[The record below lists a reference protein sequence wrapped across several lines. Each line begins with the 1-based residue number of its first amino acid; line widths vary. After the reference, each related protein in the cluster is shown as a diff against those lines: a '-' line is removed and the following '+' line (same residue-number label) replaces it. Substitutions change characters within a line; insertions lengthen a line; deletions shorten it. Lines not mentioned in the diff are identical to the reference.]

1 MFISYTYQM
10 ELRKDPIT
18 RSWVRVGH
26 RDDVPIP
33 AYGCPLCAE
42 RSAGVAALLE
52 LPSAND
58 AQVRVIPHFHPL
70 YGIEG
75 EPGRTADGI
84 YDRMRP
90 LGAHEI
96 IIESQQHN
104 QTLAGMSDEQIERV
118 LQAYAMRILDLKRDA
133 RFKYVTVFEN
143 RGALA
148 GSEWAHPYSQVT
160 ATLFVP
166 RRILYELSSARQWY
180 AEKER
185 CVFCDIVRQEERQGK
200 RIVDTQGDYVAF
212 CPYASRVPFETWV
225 LPRRHNHLFELP
237 RHECNR
243 RHLATLLGRTLR
255 RLTQVAESYHLVL
268 HTAPNIIHPKGEL
281 SSYWRTIAD
290 DFHWHI
296 EILPIVEHRSKS
308 YSIKEVYFNALL
320 PEQAAQRL
328 RELDATV
335 NVEPTAAVD
344 VNLDVNF
351 DPHQAV
357 DRTVAQRTA
366 QAVSATNSEVSAGD
380 TREVNPKIDPSA

>member
-1 MFISYTYQM
+1 M

-42 RSAGVAALLE
+42 RSAGVAAVLE
-52 LPSAND
+52 LPSAD
-58 AQVRVIPHFHPL
+58 GAQVRVIPHFHPL

-75 EPGRTADGI
+75 DAGRTADGI

-96 IIESQQHN
+96 IIESQDHN

-118 LQAYAMRILDLKRDA
+118 LQAYAFRILDLKRDA

-166 RRILYELSSARQWY
+166 RRILYELRSARQWY
-180 AEKER
+180 EEKER

-255 RLTQVAESYHLVL
+255 RLTQIAESYHLVL
-268 HTAPNIIHPKGEL
+268 HTAPNMIHPKGEL
-281 SSYWRTIAD
+281 SSYWRTIAE

-328 RELDATV
+328 RELDATASV
-335 NVEPTAAVD
+335 NPAAPVA
-344 VNLDVNF
+344 VNAG
-351 DPHQAV
+351 PHQAV
-357 DRTVAQRTA
+357 DQAVARPARQS
-366 QAVSATNSEVSAGD
+366 VSATNSEVSGD
-380 TREVNPKIDPSA
+380 SLEVKPKIDPSA

>member
-1 MFISYTYQM
+1 M

-42 RSAGVAALLE
+42 RSAGVAAVLE
-52 LPSAND
+52 LPSAHD

-75 EPGRTADGI
+75 DAGRTADGI

-96 IIESQQHN
+96 IIESQDHN
-104 QTLAGMSDEQIERV
+104 QTLAAMSDEQIERV
-118 LQAYAMRILDLKRDA
+118 LQAYAFRILDLKRDA

-166 RRILYELSSARQWY
+166 RRILYELRSARQWY
-180 AEKER
+180 EEKER

-212 CPYASRVPFETWV
+212 CPYASRVPFETWL

-255 RLTQVAESYHLVL
+255 RLTQIAESYHLVL

-281 SSYWRTIAD
+281 SSYWRTIAE

-335 NVEPTAAVD
+335 SVEPAAPVD
-344 VNLDVNF
+344 VNLDPHQTV
-351 DPHQAV
+351 DQVVDQAVHQAV
-357 DRTVAQRTA
+357 HQAVAQPTRQT
-366 QAVSATNSEVSAGD
+366 VSATNSELRGD
-380 TREVNPKIDPSA
+380 SREVKPKIDPSA